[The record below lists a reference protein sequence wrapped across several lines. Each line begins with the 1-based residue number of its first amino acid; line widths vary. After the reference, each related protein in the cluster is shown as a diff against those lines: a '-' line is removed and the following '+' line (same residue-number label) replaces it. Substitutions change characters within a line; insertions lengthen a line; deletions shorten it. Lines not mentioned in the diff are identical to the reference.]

1 MFPFGSGLFQK
12 SFEGSLCSLL
22 EGLENSSAENDK
34 KYSQK
39 VFPFLAEKFLNLA
52 WKSKVF
58 CPVDFLFSG
67 NVFAPMGE
75 AVDFSQV
82 VPFGRASSIVSGICR
97 VITIF
102 ARDIL
107 QRTTEDR
114 DD

>member
-22 EGLENSSAENDK
+22 DGLENSSAENDK

-39 VFPFLAEKFLNLA
+39 VLPFLAEKFLNLA
-52 WKSKVF
+52 RKSKVF

-82 VPFGRASSIVSGICR
+82 GLSVGQPLECR
-97 VITIF
+97 EYAELLLFLHEIYYNVQL
-102 ARDIL
+102 R
-107 QRTTEDR
+107 
-114 DD
+114 

>member
-1 MFPFGSGLFQK
+1 
-12 SFEGSLCSLL
+12 
-22 EGLENSSAENDK
+22 
-34 KYSQK
+34 
-39 VFPFLAEKFLNLA
+39 
-52 WKSKVF
+52 
-58 CPVDFLFSG
+58 
-67 NVFAPMGE
+67 MGE

-82 VPFGRASSIVSGICR
+82 APFGRAACGVSAIWR

>member
-1 MFPFGSGLFQK
+1 MFLFGSGLFQK
-12 SFEGSLCSLL
+12 SFEGSLYSLL
-22 EGLENSSAENDK
+22 EGLEKSSAENDK

-39 VFPFLAEKFLNLA
+39 VLSFLAEKFLILGQ
-52 WKSKVF
+52 KSKIF

-82 VPFGRASSIVSGICR
+82 APFGRAACGVSAIWR

>member
-1 MFPFGSGLFQK
+1 M
-12 SFEGSLCSLL
+12 
-22 EGLENSSAENDK
+22 
-34 KYSQK
+34 
-39 VFPFLAEKFLNLA
+39 
-52 WKSKVF
+52 
-58 CPVDFLFSG
+58 DFLFSG

-82 VPFGRASSIVSGICR
+82 APFGWAASRVSGICR

>member
-1 MFPFGSGLFQK
+1 MLPLDRHLFGKLSRGN
-12 SFEGSLCSLL
+12 LCSLL
-22 EGLENSSAENDK
+22 DGFENSSAENDK

-39 VFPFLAEKFLNLA
+39 ALPFLAGKFLILGQ
-52 WKSKVF
+52 KSKIF

-75 AVDFSQV
+75 SVDFSQV
-82 VPFGRASSIVSGICR
+82 APFGWAASRVSGICR

>member
-22 EGLENSSAENDK
+22 DGLENSSAENDK

-39 VFPFLAEKFLNLA
+39 VLPFLAEKFLILGQ
-52 WKSKVF
+52 KSKIF
-58 CPVDFLFSG
+58 CPVDFLFPG

-75 AVDFSQV
+75 AVDFSRGL
-82 VPFGRASSIVSGICR
+82 PFGRAACGVSGICR

>member
-1 MFPFGSGLFQK
+1 MFLFGSGLFQK

-22 EGLENSSAENDK
+22 DGLENPSGEKAK
-34 KYSQK
+34 KHSQK
-39 VFPFLAEKFLNLA
+39 VLPFLAEKFLNLA
-52 WKSKVF
+52 RKSKVF

-82 VPFGRASSIVSGICR
+82 APFGRAASRVSGICR

>member
-1 MFPFGSGLFQK
+1 MLPLDRCLFGK
-12 SFEGSLCSLL
+12 SSRGSLCSLL
-22 EGLENSSAENDK
+22 DGLKNPSGEKAK

-39 VFPFLAEKFLNLA
+39 VLPFLAENFLILGQ
-52 WKSKVF
+52 KSKNF

-82 VPFGRASSIVSGICR
+82 APFGWAASRVSGICR